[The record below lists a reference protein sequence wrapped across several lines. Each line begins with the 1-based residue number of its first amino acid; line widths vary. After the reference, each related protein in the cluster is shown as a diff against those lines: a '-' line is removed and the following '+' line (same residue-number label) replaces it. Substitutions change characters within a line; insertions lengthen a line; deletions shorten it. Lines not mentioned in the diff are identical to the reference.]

1 MRDETKKLVTAAAFV
16 HSLSALR
23 REDDEEEEEEEEED
37 QEDDPRVCD
46 RHSFQIG
53 TAKLGPA
60 VSVFDARE

>member
-23 REDDEEEEEEEEED
+23 REDDEEEEEEEED